1 MDQYPQ
7 SSSWITPARYNV
19 SDDRARGAQHPS
31 LLPPATGS
39 SDYRQH
45 NTATSTLS
53 LSSGGGFHLTAPP
66 LPSYDIVAANR
77 SRSAAPFPPS
87 SAPSLIS
94 TGSSRQGD
102 DGRREWLPPHGQPQ
116 QSQQHHR
123 VDQVMERRS
132 GEGRGGNHHAMLMPG
147 RSELHNQ
154 VPLTSL
160 GDQRSNVR
168 TIDLV
173 SLSSGGRSAEEHAE
187 RKRGRAFDGDE
198 RHRQERGSDG
208 GHVVRRVSPWLAPTA
223 TTNHS
228 PRKDVVASSLLS
240 GERSAKIYRVDSA
253 ATNAAVASSGGW
265 HANTREVDVSTLP
278 PTRARIS
285 ATGAASREVES
296 VAEKRGGGVR
306 RSLVLSRTN
315 STSTSSAVPAAAAT
329 TAGLTEGSRTFV
341 DLTSKPTPRPITR
354 APAPTADDRGERLD
368 DRKQEHQL
376 LRRGGSRLV
385 VDTTTP
391 QLPPPAEAAAS
402 RTYRAPSQITL
413 PTTNSGSSSKS
424 SVMDFVQN
432 PSATRIFSHP
442 SPRDDAAT
450 ATGSYVGLSPKSA
463 IDKAMRRANDFNL
476 PSAAS
481 GPSRSYIVPVAAN
494 RNTQMSLIR
503 SSHYQPVATL
513 LNLPSTSTAS
523 AFTMPTRLVVDT
535 TLSGAGGGS
544 GADTASGRQRE
555 KTYDGITLIRT
566 TQQQQQQNGGVQD
579 STRLP
584 DKRHRSPTPPRPR
597 PTTALSRRGGS
608 NLVFD
613 TSSFI
618 KIFEWAKEHL
628 LDKILDRHRIYIPS
642 TTLDELDKMSKQQQQ
657 QQQQQQRSDRL
668 TGLAMNCRKV
678 RDWITTK
685 TLEDEELQRHNR
697 SASRGYSS
705 ATPADTRR
713 IFIQRRTDV
722 DPEYDRRAQ
731 VNDDYIL
738 GYAVYLR
745 NIRGITD
752 VPIVFVTE
760 DKMLCLKASS
770 ENFTCVSIQK
780 LVDMEESSFQ
790 LLDR

>member
-1 MDQYPQ
+1 
-7 SSSWITPARYNV
+7 
-19 SDDRARGAQHPS
+19 
-31 LLPPATGS
+31 
-39 SDYRQH
+39 
-45 NTATSTLS
+45 
-53 LSSGGGFHLTAPP
+53 
-66 LPSYDIVAANR
+66 
-77 SRSAAPFPPS
+77 
-87 SAPSLIS
+87 
-94 TGSSRQGD
+94 
-102 DGRREWLPPHGQPQ
+102 
-116 QSQQHHR
+116 
-123 VDQVMERRS
+123 
-132 GEGRGGNHHAMLMPG
+132 MPG

-154 VPLTSL
+154 MPLTL
-160 GDQRSNVR
+160 GGQRSNVR

-173 SLSSGGRSAEEHAE
+173 SMSSGGRSAEEHAE

-198 RHRQERGSDG
+198 RHQQERESAG
-208 GHVVRRVSPWLAPTA
+208 GQQVRRVSPWLAA

-228 PRKDVVASSLLS
+228 PRKDVAALSS

-253 ATNAAVASSGGW
+253 ATTTTAAVASSGGW
-265 HANTREVDVSTLP
+265 HANTRAVDVRTLP
-278 PTRARIS
+278 PTRARSSS
-285 ATGAASREVES
+285 ATGAASREAEEGVG
-296 VAEKRGGGVR
+296 EKRGGGVR
-306 RSLVLSRTN
+306 RALVLSRTN
-315 STSTSSAVPAAAAT
+315 STTQAVPAAAT
-329 TAGLTEGSRTFV
+329 TTGQTRDLTEGNRTFM
-341 DLTSKPTPRPITR
+341 DLTSKPSHPMTR
-354 APAPTADDRGERLD
+354 APADDRGERLD

-391 QLPPPAEAAAS
+391 HSSKPQLPPPAEAATS

-413 PTTNSGSSSKS
+413 PTTNSSSSSKS

-432 PSATRIFSHP
+432 PSATRIFSPP

-503 SSHYQPVATL
+503 PSHYQPVATL
-513 LNLPSTSTAS
+513 LNLPSNSTAS

-555 KTYDGITLIRT
+555 KTYDGITLLTT
-566 TQQQQQQNGGVQD
+566 TQQQQHNGGGVQD
-579 STRLP
+579 TRLP
-584 DKRHRSPTPPRPR
+584 DRRHRSPTPPRPR

-618 KIFEWAKEHL
+618 KIFEWAKEYL

-642 TTLDELDKMSKQQQQ
+642 TTLDELDKMSKQQQQQ